1 MVLNFRCLNSIN
13 PRVLCIN
20 SVVLKL
26 HNRILLWKENIS
38 IYSMLPEL
46 YDFRLI
52 SLCFFGVSVF
62 VPLLTLS
69 IAFLLP
75 LCLTKLLLNVFFLF
89 FLKFLISVCLVAYVL
104 RLLLPEIV
112 LSLILELSLV
122 FLLVIFITSKD
133 TSCLIYRQLILFS
146 FLVTMFSINLFFLI
160 ILLSPLLILI
170 FIFISMIVVVLLA
183 SYHLLAKT
191 STGKPSGALLLV
203 IPQWCG
209 DLDQMTSALCR
220 LRQAKG
226 HLLTI
231 WHLVFVV
238 SFSLAD
244 HEVLCASKKHCAIS
258 IVNEIGLAIT
268 FNWGAGAKE
277 TGD

>member
-1 MVLNFRCLNSIN
+1 
-13 PRVLCIN
+13 
-20 SVVLKL
+20 
-26 HNRILLWKENIS
+26 
-38 IYSMLPEL
+38 
-46 YDFRLI
+46 
-52 SLCFFGVSVF
+52 
-62 VPLLTLS
+62 
-69 IAFLLP
+69 
-75 LCLTKLLLNVFFLF
+75 
-89 FLKFLISVCLVAYVL
+89 L

>member
-1 MVLNFRCLNSIN
+1 VER
-13 PRVLCIN
+13 
-20 SVVLKL
+20 K
-26 HNRILLWKENIS
+26 HQH
-38 IYSMLPEL
+38 
-46 YDFRLI
+46 
-52 SLCFFGVSVF
+52 
-62 VPLLTLS
+62 
-69 IAFLLP
+69 
-75 LCLTKLLLNVFFLF
+75 LLNVARALRFQANLPLFFWGECVLFAAHIINRIPTPTLSNKTPFEFFFFFFLYFVF
-89 FLKFLISVCLVAYVL
+89 FLNFLISVCLVAYVL